1 MTILN
6 VVRLLGDRVLVMDRG
21 RGRERPGRRC
31 VGPAAPS
38 LQPRAGGVH
47 PGLGARRPGR
57 QTACHRTDSLP
68 AF

>member
-6 VVRLLGDRVLVMDRG
+6 VVRLLCDRALVMDRG
-21 RGRERPGRRC
+21 RSRERPGRR
-31 VGPAAPS
+31 GGRPAAPS

-57 QTACHRTDSLP
+57 LAACRRTDSLP